1 MSRPSSDSAIQQD
14 DEDSDE
20 TGPETRPSEDD
31 MQLPLIQFETELKG
45 TEDKGVRQ
53 PHSRSNGGIYNGT
66 AAPDTVCSV
75 SP

>member
-14 DEDSDE
+14 DEDSDDTE
-20 TGPETRPSEDD
+20 IGPSEDD

-45 TEDKGVRQ
+45 TGDKGVRQ